1 MDEINHDTVIGVLN
15 SLTNDT
21 LQFTSDFKD
30 KIRDGRVANE
40 RTFQANL
47 HTLLIQEI
55 RGDNATRCRF
65 NVDIE
70 EASEDNPTYSDIKCK
85 VLRTE
90 FEDGEF
96 IARPRLLA
104 WIELKF
110 YYQITWN
117 QERQDDIIRDIQK
130 AKDET
135 QDGGEPIMIVCT
147 HVDNTWEQK
156 LTELDEDDFTLIHFQ
171 V

>member
-55 RGDNATRCRF
+55 RG
-65 NVDIE
+65 
-70 EASEDNPTYSDIKCK
+70 
-85 VLRTE
+85 
-90 FEDGEF
+90 
-96 IARPRLLA
+96 
-104 WIELKF
+104 
-110 YYQITWN
+110 
-117 QERQDDIIRDIQK
+117 
-130 AKDET
+130 
-135 QDGGEPIMIVCT
+135 IMR
-147 HVDNTWEQK
+147 
-156 LTELDEDDFTLIHFQ
+156 
-171 V
+171 

>member
-1 MDEINHDTVIGVLN
+1 MDEISNDTVVKVLN
-15 SLTNDT
+15 LLTNDAV
-21 LQFTSDFKD
+21 QFTSDLKAR
-30 KIRDGRVANE
+30 IRTNE
-40 RTFQANL
+40 VSNEASFQANL
-47 HTLLIQEI
+47 HSLLTAQI
-55 RGDNATRCRF
+55 RGDNAIRCRF

-70 EASEDNPTYSDIKCK
+70 QASPENPTYSDIKCK
-85 VLRTE
+85 VLRTD

-96 IARPRLLA
+96 IARRRLLA

-110 YYQITWN
+110 YYQERWN
-117 QERQDDIIRDIQK
+117 QERQGNIIRDIQK

-135 QDGGEPIMIVCT
+135 EDGGEPIMIVCT

-156 LTELDEDDFTLIHFQ
+156 LTELDEDDFTLIHFK